1 MDDLIRRQDAIDALK
16 ALPTWWAD
24 AGGYYGGAQPPMEA
38 LLDPEDAV
46 NAIEN
51 LPPAKQ
57 EQKAG
62 RWIPCSER
70 LPDNDE
76 SVLISNSH
84 GVTKAWWNGRCWT
97 SIAIKKYKTVT
108 AWMPLPE
115 PYNDAQ

>member
-1 MDDLIRRQDAIDALK
+1 MMDDLIRRQDAIDALK

-57 EQKAG
+57 EQ
-62 RWIPCSER
+62 
-70 LPDNDE
+70 
-76 SVLISNSH
+76 
-84 GVTKAWWNGRCWT
+84 
-97 SIAIKKYKTVT
+97 TVT

-115 PYNDAQ
+115 PYKDAQ